1 MSELNERVEPLE
13 PVEPVEPHEAT
24 ELPEP
29 TAPTELETRR
39 SRRLAREQQEQRE
52 PITVGTRLLA
62 MVKEV
67 FVVVTL
73 AVGLSLVV
81 KTFLIQPFHIPSGSM
96 EDTLIKD
103 DRVVV
108 SKLTPGPFD
117 VERGD
122 VIVFS
127 DPGHWLGNPP
137 PKQRTP
143 LQSALIFLG
152 LAPDDSDDHL
162 IKRVIGVGGDR
173 VACCSV
179 DGKVTVNGV
188 PITEPYVKAGDR
200 PDGSRAAF
208 DIQVPAGR
216 VWVMGD
222 HRSDSAD
229 SRVHDDGT
237 GGLGSVPL
245 ESIQGKAVAIV
256 WPLSRAMTIPSPT
269 SVFAAVPHPLAPS
282 P

>member
-29 TAPTELETRR
+29 TASTELETRR

-108 SKLTPGPFD
+108 GKLTPGPIALQ
-117 VERGD
+117 RGD
-122 VIVFS
+122 VVVFA
-127 DPGHWLGNPP
+127 DPGN
-137 PKQRTP
+137 
-143 LQSALIFLG
+143 
-152 LAPDDSDDHL
+152 
-162 IKRVIGVGGDR
+162 
-173 VACCSV
+173 
-179 DGKVTVNGV
+179 
-188 PITEPYVKAGDR
+188 
-200 PDGSRAAF
+200 
-208 DIQVPAGR
+208 
-216 VWVMGD
+216 
-222 HRSDSAD
+222 
-229 SRVHDDGT
+229 
-237 GGLGSVPL
+237 
-245 ESIQGKAVAIV
+245 
-256 WPLSRAMTIPSPT
+256 
-269 SVFAAVPHPLAPS
+269 
-282 P
+282 